1 MKSIFRMFPVV
12 AAGALALMLPSAVM
26 AQQRAGS
33 LEFILPVTYSSSTSF
48 NGQGGS
54 SADLNSDLGWGFGIG
69 YNLNNHLQ
77 LNGIFTWATRS
88 YNATIVQ
95 DTGGTLGPR
104 KASGTLDSSTIAFN
118 AVYYFI
124 PSGFTPFVSA
134 GIGST
139 FIDTNV
145 PSGLAQTGCW
155 YDPWYGYVCDTYQP
169 TKTQTAVSYTA
180 GAGVRFELN
189 RVLSLQGSYNRVW
202 LDYSKSTP
210 EIDGWRFDLV
220 FRM

>member
-1 MKSIFRMFPVV
+1 MKSIFGKFAIV
-12 AAGALALMLPSAVM
+12 AVGALAGALVLPSVVM

-33 LEFILPVTYSSSTSF
+33 LEFILPMTYSTSKSF

-54 SADLNSDLGWGFGIG
+54 SADLNSDMGWGFGIG

-77 LNGIFTWATRS
+77 LAGMFTWSTRS

-95 DTGGTLGPR
+95 DVGGPK
-104 KASGTLDSSTIAFN
+104 KASGTLDSSTILFN
-118 AVYYFI
+118 ATYYFM

-139 FIDTNV
+139 FIDTNI
-145 PSGLAQTGCW
+145 PNGFAQTGCW

-180 GAGVRFELN
+180 GAGVRFEVN

-202 LDYSKSTP
+202 LDYSNSNP
-210 EIDGWRFDLV
+210 SIDGWRFDLV